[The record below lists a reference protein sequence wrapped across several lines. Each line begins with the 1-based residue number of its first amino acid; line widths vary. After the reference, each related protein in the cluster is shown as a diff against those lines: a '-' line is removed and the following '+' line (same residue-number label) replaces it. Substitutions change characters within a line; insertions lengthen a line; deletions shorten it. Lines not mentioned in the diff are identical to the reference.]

1 MAEFQDPCALSEDLA
16 ALAYK
21 NYGETSERRESL
33 MKEMRERIQ
42 ALPEEMDRLKD
53 LSDKNLIRFLRC
65 RKFDIDRAV
74 KLAVDA
80 KRFYIENA
88 NILKGLDGKETVMFD
103 GEHENVFQVY
113 RNVDTSGKVVVVLR
127 PSRFIQA
134 IHSDR
139 GAKILSEDPD
149 AMLRLLVWQFHNLC
163 QDPHVQV
170 GGLVMLNSFEDC
182 SFFDSFSFVNVMTV
196 PQRGILIKHLQ
207 ICGIRMKGVYIFRE
221 PSIISALFFL
231 LKQFMSQKLRD
242 RVSFCGSDY
251 SAVSSVVAGNLKG
264 LPELFGGSVDDSK
277 ARPENSLK
285 SFGAVDRSGEGY
297 VWDP

>member
-1 MAEFQDPCALSEDLA
+1 
-16 ALAYK
+16 
-21 NYGETSERRESL
+21 

-139 GAKILSEDPD
+139 GGK
-149 AMLRLLVWQFHNLC
+149 
-163 QDPHVQV
+163 
-170 GGLVMLNSFEDC
+170 
-182 SFFDSFSFVNVMTV
+182 
-196 PQRGILIKHLQ
+196 
-207 ICGIRMKGVYIFRE
+207 
-221 PSIISALFFL
+221 
-231 LKQFMSQKLRD
+231 
-242 RVSFCGSDY
+242 
-251 SAVSSVVAGNLKG
+251 
-264 LPELFGGSVDDSK
+264 DSK
-277 ARPENSLK
+277 RGP
-285 SFGAVDRSGEGY
+285 
-297 VWDP
+297 